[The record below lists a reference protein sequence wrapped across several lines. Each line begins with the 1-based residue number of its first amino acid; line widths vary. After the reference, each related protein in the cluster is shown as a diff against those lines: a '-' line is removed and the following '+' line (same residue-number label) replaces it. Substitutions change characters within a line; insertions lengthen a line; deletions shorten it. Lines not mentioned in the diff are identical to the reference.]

1 MGKEKNSKQFAYNQ
15 FMDVKFAH
23 HQLIDIPALVASCD
37 KAWYNQTLSQVNSS
51 VVRLGI
57 VEGDYHWHKHEEED
71 EFFFVLSGK
80 LLIDLEDRTI
90 ELNPQQGTT
99 ISRGVMHRPRALQ
112 KTVMLMV
119 ESATIDPVG
128 EVMDK

>member
-1 MGKEKNSKQFAYNQ
+1 MAKDFNYDQR
-15 FMDVKFAH
+15 MDIKYGPME
-23 HQLIDIPALVASCD
+23 LIDIPGLVEDCRQQ
-37 KAWYNQTLSQVNSS
+37 WFNQSLTTVNGS

-57 VEGDYHWHKHEEED
+57 IEGDYHWHKHDDDD

-80 LLIDLEDRTI
+80 LIIELEDRTI

-99 ISRGVMHRPRALQ
+99 VPKGVMHRPRAPR

-119 ESATIDPVG
+119 ETESIDPIGDV
-128 EVMDK
+128 E